1 MGQLTL
7 REFNKIIKDYSFED
21 FNYFIE
27 TGTYNGRSILPL
39 AEHYSNSFF
48 YTIEIV
54 PQLVSYVNKLIKLKK
69 LNNIKVYKGSSVN
82 ELNKIIKKLKKKKII
97 FFLDAHSSD
106 YKGTDAEL
114 IHKQTKRSQRNYFF
128 NLYLKTVD
136 LFSSKII
143 NTNIKKNKL
152 SDIDVPLL
160 KELEL
165 IINIKKDI
173 LIIIDDLLM
182 FKKKFFFA
190 DWSNVTLGK
199 IKKIL
204 SSRKFL
210 LRRINSGKRLLI
222 IISGV

>member
-82 ELNKIIKKLKKKKII
+82 ELNKIIKKLKKK
-97 FFLDAHSSD
+97 
-106 YKGTDAEL
+106 
-114 IHKQTKRSQRNYFF
+114 NYFF
-128 NLYLKTVD
+128 FRCT
-136 LFSSKII
+136 LF
-143 NTNIKKNKL
+143 
-152 SDIDVPLL
+152 
-160 KELEL
+160 
-165 IINIKKDI
+165 
-173 LIIIDDLLM
+173 
-182 FKKKFFFA
+182 
-190 DWSNVTLGK
+190 
-199 IKKIL
+199 
-204 SSRKFL
+204 
-210 LRRINSGKRLLI
+210 
-222 IISGV
+222 